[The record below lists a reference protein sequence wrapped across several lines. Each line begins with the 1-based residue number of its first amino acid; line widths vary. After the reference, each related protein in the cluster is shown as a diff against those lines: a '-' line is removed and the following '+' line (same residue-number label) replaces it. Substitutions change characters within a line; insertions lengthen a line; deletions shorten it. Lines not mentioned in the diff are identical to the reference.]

1 MKKFFFV
8 LVALATLSG
17 CVNKHPYNYVINV
30 GISEV
35 NKSAPIWHI
44 AEIENN
50 TSLAMST
57 SKKTDLTNRLHK
69 YLLQKS
75 LKVVISP
82 ETCNDCL
89 LVKSKIIETMAEMSQ
104 NEAGWHGTSED
115 PLDFWSHFS
124 PGGPLMQSVN
134 GHAPALSLY
143 VEVFAGDKK
152 YFENAGGIE
161 LVGKYNKFTFRT
173 INKEEF
179 VSDSKRFDE
188 AMEIAFGPLLTALN
202 KEK

>member
-1 MKKFFFV
+1 MKKFFFII
-8 LVALATLSG
+8 LAFAVLSG
-17 CVNKHPYNYVINV
+17 CVNKHPYHYVIDD
-30 GISEV
+30 GILEV

-44 AEIENN
+44 SEIENK

-57 SKKTDLTNRLHK
+57 SKKADLTNKLHK
-69 YLLQKS
+69 YLQQKN
-75 LKVVISP
+75 LKVIISP
-82 ETCNDCL
+82 DTCNDCL
-89 LVKSKIIETMAEMSQ
+89 LVKSKIIETMAEISQ

-124 PGGPLMQSVN
+124 VGGALMQSVN

-152 YFENAGGIE
+152 YFENAGGVE
-161 LVGKYNKFTFRT
+161 LVGKYNKFAFRT
-173 INKEEF
+173 INKEEL

-188 AMEIAFGPLLTALN
+188 AMEIAFGPLLSALN
-202 KEK
+202 KQK